1 MKKHFGVI
9 GLGRFGTSVAIT
21 LEQLGNSVLAI
32 DRDKQKV
39 DGIKDFV
46 TAAKQVDAID
56 AEALREAGIANCDAV
71 VIAIGEDIE
80 SSTLATI
87 VVKEMGVERII
98 VKAKNDLHG
107 KVIEKLGVER
117 VIYPERDMGARIAN
131 QLVSSDILEFIE
143 LSPEYSLEE
152 VKASEEMID
161 KCIRE
166 LKFREKHNLVIIA
179 LRRHGKTIILPMA
192 NEKIKAGD
200 ILILMGETKSI
211 KAFGK
216 SLG

>member
-1 MKKHFGVI
+1 MKKQFGVI
-9 GLGRFGTSVAIT
+9 GLGRFGTSVAET
-21 LEQLGNSVLAI
+21 LELLGNSVLAI
-32 DRDKQKV
+32 DRDRNKV
-39 DGIKDFV
+39 NAIKDKV

-80 SSTLATI
+80 SSVLATL
-87 VVKEMGVERII
+87 VVKELGIQRVI

-131 QLVSSDILEFIE
+131 QLVSSDVLEFIE
-143 LSPEYSLEE
+143 LSPDYSLEE
-152 VKASEEMID
+152 VKACEDMVGKSIKD
-161 KCIRE
+161 IK
-166 LKFREKHNLVIIA
+166 LREKYNIVIIA
-179 LRRHGKTIILPMA
+179 LRRKNNVHVLPSA
-192 NEKIKAGD
+192 DEKITSGD
-200 ILILMGETKSI
+200 ILILIGATKDI

-216 SLG
+216 CLT

>member
-32 DRDKQKV
+32 DRDRHSV
-39 DGIKDFV
+39 DSIKDLV

-80 SSTLATI
+80 SSVLATL
-87 VVKEMGVERII
+87 VVKELGITRVI

-107 KVIEKLGVER
+107 KVIEKIGVER
-117 VIYPERDMGARIAN
+117 VIYPERDMGARLAN
-131 QLVSSDILEFIE
+131 QLVSSDVLEFIE

-152 VKASEEMID
+152 VKASGDMAG
-161 KCIRE
+161 KAVKE
-166 LKFREKHNLVIIA
+166 LKLREKHNIVVIA
-179 LRRHGKTIILPMA
+179 LRRG
-192 NEKIKAGD
+192 EKVIVMPSADEKVAEND
-200 ILILMGETKSI
+200 ILILIGATKDM
-211 KAFGK
+211 KVFGK
-216 SLG
+216 SLR

>member
-1 MKKHFGVI
+1 MKNHFGVI

-32 DRDKQKV
+32 DRERRRV
-39 DGIKDFV
+39 DSIKDFV

-56 AEALREAGIANCDAV
+56 AEALREAGIANCEAV

-80 SSTLATI
+80 SSVLATL
-87 VVKEMGVERII
+87 VVKELGVKRII

-117 VIYPERDMGARIAN
+117 VIYPERDMGARLAN
-131 QLVSSDILEFIE
+131 QLVSSDVLEFIE
-143 LSPEYSLEE
+143 LSPDYSLEE
-152 VKASEEMID
+152 VKACSEMLNKPIKE
-161 KCIRE
+161 IR
-166 LKFREKHNLVIIA
+166 LREKYNIIVIA
-179 LRRHGKTIILPMA
+179 LRRADKVLVLPHA
-192 NEKIKAGD
+192 DEKVLEKD
-200 ILILMGETKSI
+200 ILILIGETKNI

-216 SLG
+216 CLS